1 MIPFLDLLEAYREF
15 IPDFPDLVDH
25 LKRPLPVYF
34 RLNTLKIGLQEAKS
48 FLFTEGVEF
57 KETVIPELV
66 KVLHHDHSRPL
77 ISYHLGY
84 IYPQALSSCLP
95 VLALDPQPGETVL
108 DLCAAPGGKATF
120 MAQKM
125 LDEGFIVANDRKRGR
140 ITSLLSNI
148 KRLGITNT
156 LVTQA
161 RGEHIS
167 LPYSF
172 DKILVDAPC
181 SGQGRYR
188 VDPVTGAVKH
198 VVRGKTNLPAI
209 QKALIKRA
217 FDMLTPRGTLVYS
230 TCTLNV
236 EENEEVVHFLLDKR
250 RAYLTKFEPPVES
263 SPGITV
269 FKDKR
274 YDRQLESA
282 RRFYPHKIDSVG
294 FFVAKI
300 VKPGTEKDTS

>member
-1 MIPFLDLLEAYREF
+1 M
-15 IPDFPDLVDH
+15 
-25 LKRPLPVYF
+25 
-34 RLNTLKIGLQEAKS
+34 QE
-48 FLFTEGVEF
+48 EGVAF
-57 KETVIPELV
+57 RDTVIPELV
-66 KVLHHDHSRPL
+66 KVISHDHKRPL
-77 ISYHLGY
+77 LSYHLGH

-95 VLALDPQPGETVL
+95 VLALSPKAGEIVL
-108 DLCAAPGGKATF
+108 DLCAAPGGKATH

-125 LDEGFIVANDRKRGR
+125 QDEGFLVANDRKRGR

-156 LVTQA
+156 LVTQG
-161 RGEHIS
+161 RGEHLA
-167 LPYSF
+167 LPYQF

-188 VDPVTGAVKH
+188 IDPVTGALKH
-198 VVRGKTNLPAI
+198 VVKGKTNLPAI

-217 FDMLTPRGTLVYS
+217 FDMLRPGGRLVYS

-236 EENEEVVHFLLDKR
+236 EENEEVVQFLLNRR
-250 RAYLTKFEPPVES
+250 RANLAGFDPPVES
-263 SPGITV
+263 SPGITA
-269 FKDKR
+269 FKEKK
-274 YDRQLESA
+274 YDRQIGLA

-300 VKPGTEKDTS
+300 VKPGPDGTAS